1 MTAQYVFH
9 EKQYLG
15 RDFNRIS
22 IRLVLALSCFA
33 GYYITEN
40 RDRDGGDLLL
50 FVGCGILIISLM
62 MHFMLHYRT
71 IVNNGSIT
79 MDGLWTTKLV
89 KIDLNS
95 IASVNKIVYSSYIIN
110 NAVYNLHR
118 KGKIRFYAGG
128 KYAIQLIDR
137 DGLQYIIGTQKP
149 DTFLQAIKEELKG

>member
-1 MTAQYVFH
+1 MTTQYVFH

-40 RDRDGGDLLL
+40 RDRDGDLLL
-50 FVGCGILIISLM
+50 FVGCGILVISLL

-71 IVNNGSIT
+71 IVNNGAILL
-79 MDGLWTTKLV
+79 DGLWTTKLV

-95 IASVNKIVYSSYIIN
+95 IVKVEKTIYSSYIIN

-128 KYAIQLIDR
+128 KYAVQLTDR
-137 DGLQYIIGTQKP
+137 DGLLYIIGTQKP
-149 DTFLQAIKEELKG
+149 DTFLQAINEEMKR